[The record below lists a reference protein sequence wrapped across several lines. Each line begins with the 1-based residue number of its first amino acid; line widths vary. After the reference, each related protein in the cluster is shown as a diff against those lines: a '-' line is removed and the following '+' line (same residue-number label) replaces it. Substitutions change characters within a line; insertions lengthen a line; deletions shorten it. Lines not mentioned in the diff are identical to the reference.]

1 MNFAKLIESVSQDKR
16 LKPDLMRAENGNN
29 FRAISESAILD
40 VIDPVLRENNVFY
53 EVFVHDYKLEVKESY
68 GKVGKKLQFIATV
81 MLKLEFTHIKEDG
94 TREFIAKTDS
104 VGMGI
109 DDNDKAMGKAYTYA
123 VKYALLKLFR
133 LRYGDDP
140 DYEASFPIVTEPKK
154 KEEEAEKPAKKE
166 AKSSKSG
173 TKNTEIP
180 MSESQRDYIFGLMK
194 KHKVSDK
201 QVNDEFSVDIRND
214 ETIPMF
220 VARKIIKWLEEEGWS
235 PF

>member
-81 MLKLEFTHIKEDG
+81 MLKLEFTYIKEDG

-123 VKYALLKLFR
+123 VKYGLLKLFR

-154 KEEEAEKPAKKE
+154 KEEEEKPAKKE
-166 AKSSKSG
+166 AKSSKNG

-180 MSESQRDYIFGLMK
+180 MSEAQRDYIFGLMK